1 MTNLNVWLQTT
12 ELKLCVPVPLPHC
25 SGNGAPRLLPATHP
39 GRLSHALYLRI
50 SISSQRRAPANTC
63 PACFPVQI
71 KSPTGP
77 EGQCWEQSVD
87 GLTDTALWPAAL
99 RPYRCSV
106 HVLPKGEVWGC
117 QCARA
122 TPLDSPVSGTAQ
134 SPQHELISFNPHNTP
149 EANLYILEMS
159 KLKRL
164 S

>member
-12 ELKLCVPVPLPHC
+12 ELKLRVPVPLLHC
-25 SGNGAPRLLPATHP
+25 PGNGPLDSCPPLTP

-99 RPYRCSV
+99 RPYRCGV
-106 HVLPKGEVWGC
+106 HVLPKGQVWGS

-134 SPQHELISFNPHNTP
+134 SPQHEFHLIHIIPQRQISTF
-149 EANLYILEMS
+149 
-159 KLKRL
+159 
-164 S
+164 